1 MQFTRL
7 FKELGMNDVA
17 IVGGKN
23 ASLGEMYSQL
33 SASDVRVPNGFATTS
48 EAWWYFIDHNNLR
61 QPITDILAAL
71 DREDIKGLAD
81 TGRQIRDW
89 IMHAEM
95 PDDLAADI
103 KKAYTWLG
111 EEYSPNPD
119 VAVRS
124 SATAEDLPTA
134 SFAGQQETWLNI
146 RGADNLIASCKR
158 TYSSLFTDRAIAY
171 RIDQGFEHMDV
182 ALSIGVQK
190 MVRSDIGASG
200 VLFTLDTE
208 SGFRDVVTI
217 TSAWGLGEN
226 VVQGTVNP
234 DEFSVYKPGLAK
246 GNRAILKRRL
256 GDKALKMV
264 YSQDNAAGLSTRNVP
279 VHVNDRFRFS
289 INDEE
294 VLELARQAMA
304 IEEHYGKPMDVE
316 WARDGNDGLL
326 YILQARPET
335 VHTAASGNELIEFE
349 LEQRGD
355 VIVEGRSI
363 GRKIASGKARII
375 LEAKDMHSLEAG
387 EVLVTDITDPDWE
400 PVMKRAAAIVT
411 NRGGRTCHAAIV
423 ARELGIPA
431 VVGTAK
437 ATRKIMDDEEVT
449 ISCAEGDTGF
459 IYRGLLPFK
468 TERIKLDD
476 ISKPKTKIML
486 NLANPD
492 QAYGFAALPCDGVG
506 LARLEFI
513 INNSIGIHP
522 RAILEPAEIDAAT
535 QKQINKRAA
544 GYMSPRDFYI
554 TRLAEGVGT
563 IAATFYPR
571 PVIVRLG
578 DFKSN
583 EYAALIGGK
592 FFEPEEENPMIG
604 LRGAS
609 RYYNDEFTD
618 SFALECEALLRVRRD
633 MGLDNVSI
641 MIPFVRSVDEARHVL
656 ELMARN
662 GLQRGHDGLKVYL
675 MCEVPANA
683 LLAEEFLELFD
694 GFSIGSNDLTQ
705 LTLGVDRDSGLLSG
719 FDERNPAVLALMEHA
734 INACNTAD
742 KYVGI
747 CGQAPSDF
755 PEITRWLVEH
765 KIHSISLNPDSVLP
779 MLQVVLEA
787 EKKL

>member
-1 MQFTRL
+1 MA
-7 FKELGMNDVA
+7 DVA
-17 IVGGKN
+17 VVGGKN

-33 SASDVRVPNGFATTS
+33 SESGVRVPNGFATS
-48 EAWWYFIDHNNLR
+48 AEAWWYFIDHNKLR
-61 QPITDILAAL
+61 QPITEILAKL
-71 DREDIKGLAD
+71 DRDDLPGLAD

-89 IMHAEM
+89 IMHAKM
-95 PDDLAADI
+95 PDELVADI
-103 KKAYTWLG
+103 SEAYDWLG
-111 EEYSPNPD
+111 EEYGSNPD

-124 SATAEDLPTA
+124 SATAEDLPNA

-146 RGADNLIASCKR
+146 KGLDNLLASCRR
-158 TYSSLFTDRAIAY
+158 TYSSLFTDRVIAY
-171 RIDQGFEHMDV
+171 RIDKGFAHMDV

-200 VLFTLDTE
+200 VMFTLDTE

-234 DEFSVYKPGLAK
+234 DEFSVYKPGLLQ
-246 GNRAILKRRL
+246 GHRSILKRRL

-264 YSQDNAAGLSTRNVP
+264 YSQDGAAGLSTRNVP
-279 VHVNDRFRFS
+279 VHVDDRFRFS

-294 VLELARQAMA
+294 VLELARQAIA
-304 IEEHYGKPMDVE
+304 IEDHYGKPMDIE
-316 WARDGNDGLL
+316 WGRDGNDGLL

-335 VHTAASGNELIEFE
+335 VHATSNANELIEYE

-355 VIVEGRSI
+355 VIVTGRSV
-363 GRKIASGKARII
+363 GRAIATGRARII
-375 LEAKDMHSLEAG
+375 LEAKDMNSLEAG

-400 PVMKRAAAIVT
+400 PVMKRASAIVT

-431 VVGTAK
+431 IVGTAK
-437 ATRKIMDDEEVT
+437 ATRKLRDAEEIT

-459 IYRGLLPFK
+459 VYRGILPYK
-468 TERIKLDD
+468 TETVQLDT
-476 ISKPKTKIML
+476 ITKPHTKIML

-492 QAYGFAALPCDGVG
+492 QAFGLSALPCDGVG

-522 RAILEPAEIDAAT
+522 RAILEPEVIDDAA
-535 QKQINKRAA
+535 KKLIRKHSA

-554 TRLAEGVGT
+554 MRLAEGIGT
-563 IAATFYPR
+563 IAAAFYPR
-571 PVIVRLG
+571 TVIVRLG

-583 EYAALIGGK
+583 EYAALVGGK
-592 FFEPEEENPMIG
+592 YFEPEEENPMIG

-609 RYYNDEFTD
+609 RYYNDDFAD
-618 SFALECEALLRVRRD
+618 SFGLECGAIQRVRRD
-633 MGLDNVSI
+633 MGLDNVAV
-641 MIPFVRSVDEARHVL
+641 MVPFVRSTDEARHVL
-656 ELMARN
+656 ELMSRN
-662 GLQRGHDGLKVYL
+662 GLERGRDDLQIYL

-683 LLAEEFLELFD
+683 LLADEFLEMFD
-694 GFSIGSNDLTQ
+694 G
-705 LTLGVDRDSGLLSG
+705 LLQG
-719 FDERNPAVLALMEHA
+719 FDERNPAVLGLMQMA
-734 INACNTAD
+734 ISACKKAD

-755 PEITRWLVEH
+755 PEITRWLIEQG
-765 KIHSISLNPDSVLP
+765 ISSISLNPDSVLR
-779 MLQVVLEA
+779 MLQVVVET
-787 EKKL
+787 ESQQTH